1 MTNIQLIQAIKKAL
15 QPNENGEIPSI
26 MNAMDLIEK
35 FRESVIKEYLKD
47 KKSKENDCKCN
58 DTTAQR

>member
-1 MTNIQLIQAIKKAL
+1 MTNIQLLQEIKKAL
-15 QPNENGEIPSI
+15 QPNENGEMPSI

-47 KKSKENDCKCN
+47 KKSKENNKWRHLK
-58 DTTAQR
+58 T

>member
-1 MTNIQLIQAIKKAL
+1 MTNIHLIQEIKKAL
-15 QPNENGEIPSI
+15 QANENGEMPSI

>member
-1 MTNIQLIQAIKKAL
+1 MTNIQLIQEVKKTL
-15 QPNENGEIPSI
+15 QPNENGEMPSI

>member
-1 MTNIQLIQAIKKAL
+1 MTNIHLIQEIKKAL
-15 QPNENGEIPSI
+15 QANENGEMPSI

-47 KKSKENDCKCN
+47 KKSKENKKWQHLK
-58 DTTAQR
+58 T

>member
-1 MTNIQLIQAIKKAL
+1 MTNIHLIQEIKKAL
-15 QPNENGEIPSI
+15 QANENGEMPSI

-47 KKSKENDCKCN
+47 KKSKENKKW
-58 DTTAQR
+58 QH